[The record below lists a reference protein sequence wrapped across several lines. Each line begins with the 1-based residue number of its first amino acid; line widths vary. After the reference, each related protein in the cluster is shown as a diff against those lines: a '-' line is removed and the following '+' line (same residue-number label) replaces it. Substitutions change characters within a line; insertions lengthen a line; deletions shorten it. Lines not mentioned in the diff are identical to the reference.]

1 MFKELLRIPNHTF
14 LRTYFSY
21 EIISASVATWD
32 HLNLKRNITTLRI
45 FLSVTRLHGCCLF
58 FFNL

>member
-45 FLSVTRLHGCCLF
+45 FLSVTRRMDVACF
-58 FFNL
+58 F